1 MVRVGGG
8 GVKISVLAVGVARGR
23 PPEAAA
29 AIVEA
34 GHEVVSHGWRWIDYQ
49 FVDEAVERE
58 HIRLAVDSLT
68 RVTGRRPLGWYTGRL
83 SPNTRRLV
91 VEEGGF
97 LYDADAYNDDLP
109 YWVEVSG
116 TPHLVVPNTLDNN
129 DMKFGTRQGFNSRDD
144 EVRRAHNRR
153 AHDLTPCTR
162 ETRI

>member
-49 FVDEAVERE
+49 FVSEAVERE

-68 RVTGRRPLGWYTGRL
+68 KATGSPPLGWYTGRL
-83 SPNTRRLV
+83 RPDTPRLLV
-91 VEEGGF
+91 DAGGF
-97 LYDADAYNDDLP
+97 LRHAGAHTDDPP
-109 YWVEVSG
+109 YSDV
-116 TPHLVVPNTLDNN
+116 
-129 DMKFGTRQGFNSRDD
+129 
-144 EVRRAHNRR
+144 
-153 AHDLTPCTR
+153 
-162 ETRI
+162 